1 MKYLKTLIYVS
12 CASFLFM
19 ACNQPTNNKANVQ
32 DSAKANNETNVKVVL
47 KNENVNKSFIE
58 YTLLKDAL
66 VSSNVGNA
74 QQAASALSGS
84 LAKIDGCDNTAS
96 LAKKIAVSSNIEEQ
110 RKNFIPL
117 SSDLIALLKHT
128 DIEQGTMYVQY
139 CPMANSGEGAYWIT
153 GNQEIKNPY
162 YGDKMLNCGEVK
174 ESITK
179 K

>member
-1 MKYLKTLIYVS
+1 MKYLKIIIYVS

-19 ACNQPTNNKANVQ
+19 ACNQPTNNKVDGQ
-32 DSAKANNETNVKVVL
+32 DSVKANIETNVKVVL
-47 KNENVNKSFIE
+47 KNEDVNRSFKE

-66 VSSNVGNA
+66 VLSNVGNA
-74 QQAASALSGS
+74 QQAASALSES
-84 LAKIDGCDNTAS
+84 LTKIDGCDQTAS
-96 LAKKIAVSSNIEEQ
+96 LAKKIAVSSDIEEQ
-110 RKNFIPL
+110 RKNFVPL

>member
-1 MKYLKTLIYVS
+1 MKYLKIIIYVS

-19 ACNQPTNNKANVQ
+19 ACNQPTNNKVNGQ
-32 DSAKANNETNVKVVL
+32 DSAKANIETNVKVVL
-47 KNENVNKSFIE
+47 KNEDVNRSFKE

-66 VSSNVGNA
+66 VLSNVDNA
-74 QQAASALSGS
+74 QQAASALSES
-84 LAKIDGCDNTAS
+84 LTKIDGCNNTAS
-96 LAKKIAVSSNIEEQ
+96 LAKKIAVSSDIEEQ
-110 RKNFIPL
+110 RKNFVPL

>member
-1 MKYLKTLIYVS
+1 M
-12 CASFLFM
+12 
-19 ACNQPTNNKANVQ
+19 
-32 DSAKANNETNVKVVL
+32 
-47 KNENVNKSFIE
+47 
-58 YTLLKDAL
+58 
-66 VSSNVGNA
+66 
-74 QQAASALSGS
+74 SGS

-139 CPMANSGEGAYWIT
+139 CPMANSGEGAYWIS

-162 YGDKMLNCGEVK
+162 YGEKMLNCGEVK